1 MSINKV
7 LSFLKRQGVLAIS
20 KNKRLDTELAASY
33 LSVLFESDRYSDQ
46 HVSNKD
52 YFANSVKNAFNYFD
66 GNGSVNKIY
75 ISLCYF
81 FDEILSKEDY
91 YSFVDKLVH
100 KISTTKY
107 LSRYLNMHNF
117 IKNCKADFDPA
128 LIEIKKTDGMILKD
142 EKSFLSSL
150 KRDFHYKRIVLCYDQ
165 LPGVFIFDTT
175 ATFLDLDGEIY
186 VYFFDV
192 NGEAYQFDDEGIQ
205 VNKRKKT
212 VTVSLPMR
220 SNVIISN
227 SPIVRRT
234 VQKLDDKTAE
244 LERLAAEAGQKEHA
258 SDLIEKTAEIDLS
271 NQQSEQQNAAEEL
284 NAQQEDL
291 PETETDAIVEEGT
304 TDDKQIVFQVELEE
318 KDLIKPITSKEVRE
332 NPELL
337 AKEKAG
343 LKKAITS
350 NFTSKFFFYPAIGTG
365 RYKLSNAHL
374 STLDLT
380 HGFCIKGFSLES
392 FELLDDGVKIL
403 GRIADGTIVYEV
415 AQDCHVVIFAGK
427 DPQTR

>member
-7 LSFLKRQGVLAIS
+7 LSFLRKQGVLAIS
-20 KNKRLDTELAASY
+20 NNKRIDTELATSY
-33 LSVLFESDRYSDQ
+33 LAILFESDKYSDQ

-52 YFANSVKNAFNYFD
+52 YFAKSVKNAFLYFD
-66 GNGSVNKIY
+66 CNGFVYKIY
-75 ISLCYF
+75 TSLCYF
-81 FDEILSKEDY
+81 FDELLSKEDY
-91 YSFVDKLVH
+91 YLLADKLIH
-100 KISTTKY
+100 KISGTKH
-107 LSRYLNMHNF
+107 LSKYINMIAF
-117 IKNCKADFDPA
+117 AKNCKLDFDPS
-128 LIEIKKTDGMILKD
+128 LIEFKKTEGMILKD